1 MSAPVDG
8 DDDEDDNDNDSDDDE
23 DDDDDY
29 VDDSV
34 DNEDDD
40 EEEEKKINLGGHP
53 DGWHVDKFR
62 LAFIVEDMIWR
73 LMLLL
78 ERSNIETK
86 EERSN
91 IEGNIQ
97 KEEEKSLPGM
107 KGTRRHGGGKNI

>member
-1 MSAPVDG
+1 
-8 DDDEDDNDNDSDDDE
+8 
-23 DDDDDY
+23 
-29 VDDSV
+29 
-34 DNEDDD
+34 
-40 EEEEKKINLGGHP
+40 
-53 DGWHVDKFR
+53 
-62 LAFIVEDMIWR
+62 MIWR